1 MIKEGKGETT
11 MSNNTKINT
20 KEQLKKIYPYE
31 TFRMKVRERMN
42 GHFKAFTQQEID
54 EYFNEEQTQE
64 FIKEAYESHSK
75 RFLERP
81 VRDFYRYCGIVASD
95 LRMMW

>member
-1 MIKEGKGETT
+1 MISNTNFTT
-11 MSNNTKINT
+11 I
-20 KEQLKKIYPYE
+20 EQLNKAYPYE
-31 TFRMKVRERMN
+31 TFRMKVREKMN

-54 EYFNEEQTQE
+54 EYFNEEETQK
-64 FIKEAYESHSK
+64 FIQSAYKAHSK